1 MKVWGKVNSLTQ
13 MTDQQSL
20 KWPDI
25 LGRTNVIFFQMKSIY
40 IRPDLHVDRKKLTLE
55 KVH

>member
-1 MKVWGKVNSLTQ
+1 MKVWGKVSSLTQ